1 MKISISLFIILLV
14 AFGAHSQDPAIIW
27 QNTIG
32 GSEGDFSTVFE
43 ATNEGGYIL
52 GGYSTS
58 NISGDKTENNSSGY
72 DFWLVKFG

>member
-32 GSEGDFSTVFE
+32 GSEGDFSMGKGAE
-43 ATNEGGYIL
+43 LLMN
-52 GGYSTS
+52 
-58 NISGDKTENNSSGY
+58 
-72 DFWLVKFG
+72 